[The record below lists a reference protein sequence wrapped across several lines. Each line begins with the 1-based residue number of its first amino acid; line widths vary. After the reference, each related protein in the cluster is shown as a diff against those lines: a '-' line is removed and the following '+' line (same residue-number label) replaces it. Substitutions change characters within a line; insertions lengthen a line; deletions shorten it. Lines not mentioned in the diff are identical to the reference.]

1 LKSDLD
7 SLMQARN
14 LDALLVLGSAEHNP
28 PMYYLT
34 GGGHISS
41 AVLLKK
47 TGDAPILFYNDME
60 RDEAAKTGLATRS
73 LSFYPPQERLKDA
86 GGEFSIAEALLFKRI
101 LEEFNLSQSRVAVYG
116 QVELGFAWGIL
127 LELQRLLPDLHL
139 VGEDGMDNVFVRAME
154 TKEENEVERIRRMG
168 KITTE
173 VVRLT
178 AEYLT
183 SRDVSDDEILL
194 NEQGKPLILGEV
206 KDKIRLW
213 VAERGAEL
221 PDGFIFSIGRDAGVP
236 HSVGNPED
244 LIRLGQTIVFDI
256 FPAEPGGGYFYDF
269 TRTWSLG
276 YATPEALE
284 LYGQVRYIFD
294 RLMGD
299 FDLNA
304 PFREYQRMTCEFFE
318 SKGHQSP
325 LNTESPVEGYVH
337 SLGHGVGLNIHER
350 PASSLRVGDDHRLS
364 AGVVVTSEPGLYY
377 PEKGMGVRIEDTLWV
392 RPDGRMEIL
401 ADYPYDFVLPMKKW
415 KK

>member
-1 LKSDLD
+1 
-7 SLMQARN
+7 MQARN

-41 AVLLKK
+41 AILLKK
-47 TGDAPILFYNDME
+47 TGEAPVLFYNDME
-60 RDEAAKTGLATRS
+60 RDEAAKTGLATLS

-86 GGEFSIAEALLFKRI
+86 GGDFSIAEALLFKRI
-101 LEEFNLSQSRVAVYG
+101 LEEFNLSKSRVAVYG
-116 QVELGFAWGIL
+116 RVELGFAWGVL
-127 LELQRLLPDLHL
+127 LEIQRLLPDLHL

-178 AEYLT
+178 AEFLT

-194 NEQGKPLILGEV
+194 NEQGKPLKLGEV

-276 YATPEALE
+276 YAAPEALE

-318 SKGHQSP
+318 SKGHRSP

-377 PEKGMGVRIEDTLWV
+377 PEKGMGVRIEDTFWV